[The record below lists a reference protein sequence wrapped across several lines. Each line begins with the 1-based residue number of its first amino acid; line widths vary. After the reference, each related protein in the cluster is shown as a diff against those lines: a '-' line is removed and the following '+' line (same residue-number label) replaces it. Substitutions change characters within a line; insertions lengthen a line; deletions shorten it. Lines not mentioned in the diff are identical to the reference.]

1 MNTPRPPRQAAVSR
15 AAILAVSVS
24 SAVRS
29 AAPTIRSH
37 RPGVGGSMHSVG
49 SGHFENPVSRQQQQW
64 E

>member
-1 MNTPRPPRQAAVSR
+1 MSR